1 MQEPWRA
8 HDLGCDAMKTADIR
22 NAFIQFFESHQHKHL
37 PSGSL
42 IPHHDPSLLFTNA
55 GMVPF
60 KSVFLGDEKAP
71 AKRVVTAQRCLRA
84 GGKHNDL
91 DNVGYTARHHTFFE
105 MLGNFS
111 FGDYFKREAIQYAWD
126 FLTKTLKLPAER
138 LWVTVYQDDAEAEA
152 IWLNE
157 MGVDP
162 KRFSRCGEADNFWS
176 MGDTGPCGPCSEIFY
191 DHGPEVP
198 GGPPGSPDQEGDRYV
213 EIWNMV
219 FMQYN
224 RDAQGQLT
232 PLPQTAVDTG
242 MGIERI
248 AAVLQGVHSNYETD
262 AFTSIIEKARDLSPM
277 DAPPWSS
284 LCVLADH
291 IRASCFLILDGVT
304 PSNEGRGYVL
314 RRIIRRAIRHG
325 HQCEMQSPFFE
336 KLVAPLVALMQTAYP
351 ELAEKQSHIESLLHR
366 EEMQFSETL
375 SRGLKILT
383 AAMAELGEGK
393 VLPGDVAFKL
403 YDTYGFPLDLTAD
416 ICRGEGITVD
426 DVGFT
431 QHMQSQKSTSQAS
444 QQFAAK
450 QKALDVKETSV
461 FCGYDHRQSPAKVLA
476 LYVDG
481 QGVNTLEKDQEA
493 MMVLDQTPFYAE
505 SGGQVG
511 DTGVISMA
519 DDFYFEVHDTQKE
532 RDAVLHVGVV
542 TAGRVQVGDAVEAA
556 VSEVRD
562 QIMRHHSATHL
573 LHAAL
578 RRHLGDQVVQ
588 KGSLVDAHRLR
599 FDFTSDQALTVEDC
613 EAIENDVNAN
623 IRANWEVSCKQMTLE
638 DAKASGAMML
648 FGEKY
653 GERVRVLT
661 MGEASVELC
670 GGTHVARTGDI
681 GAFKIMSES
690 GVAAGIRR
698 IEAVAGHAA
707 DCYVRSLQAIL
718 LSAAEQ
724 AQCPT
729 MELPD
734 KILQMQD
741 KLREQTRVM
750 QQHQKASMA
759 SQVPTL
765 LSQAKAVGD
774 VKVVVGVM
782 PTDSREALR
791 ELMDALRKEAQA
803 IVFLVGEHQ
812 DQLILLAGVNASLRK
827 AYPAKSLMQ
836 SVAKALGGK
845 GGGRDDLAQ
854 GGASGP
860 VSQSQLESLVV
871 AWCESQ
877 VAAS

>member
-1 MQEPWRA
+1 
-8 HDLGCDAMKTADIR
+8 MKTVDIR
-22 NAFIQFFESHQHKHL
+22 DAFIQFFESHQHKHL
-37 PSGSL
+37 PSSSL

-55 GMVPF
+55 GMVQF
-60 KSVFLGDEKAP
+60 KSVFLGDEVPP
-71 AKRVVTAQRCLRA
+71 AQRVVTAQRCLRA

-126 FLTKTLKLPAER
+126 FLTNTLQLPAER
-138 LWVTVYQDDAEAEA
+138 LWVTVYQDDDEAEA

-157 MGVDP
+157 VGVDP

-191 DHGPEVP
+191 DHGPDVS
-198 GGPPGSPDQEGDRYV
+198 GGPPGSPEQEGDRYV
-213 EIWNMV
+213 EVWNMV

-224 RDAQGQLT
+224 RDAQGQLQ

-242 MGIERI
+242 MGLERI
-248 AAVLQGVHSNYETD
+248 AAVMQGVHSNYETD
-262 AFTSIIEKARDLSPM
+262 AFTAIIEKARDLSPM
-277 DAPPWSS
+277 EAPPWSS

-291 IRASCFLILDGVT
+291 IRASGFLILDGVT
-304 PSNEGRGYVL
+304 PGNEGRGYVL

-336 KLVAPLVALMQTAYP
+336 KLVEPLVALMQSAYP
-351 ELAEKQSHIESLLHR
+351 ELADKQSHIENLLRR

-383 AAMAELGEGK
+383 TAMAELGNDK
-393 VLPGDVAFKL
+393 LLPGEVAFKL

-416 ICRGEGITVD
+416 ICRSEGIAVD
-426 DVGFT
+426 EAGFMA
-431 QHMQSQKSTSQAS
+431 HMQVQKNASQAS
-444 QQFAAK
+444 QQFSAK
-450 QKALDVKETSV
+450 EKALDLKAATV
-461 FCGYDHRQSPAKVLA
+461 FCGYDHREAQAKVLG
-476 LYVDG
+476 LYVAG
-481 QGVNTLEKDQEA
+481 EGVQVIEKDQEA
-493 MMVLDQTPFYAE
+493 IMVLDRTPFYAE

-511 DTGVISMA
+511 DTGVISMG
-519 DDFYFEVHDTQKE
+519 DDFYFEVHDTQKQGE
-532 RDAVLHVGVV
+532 AVLHVGVV
-542 TAGRVQVGDAVEAA
+542 TSGRVCLGDAVEAE

-578 RRHLGDQVVQ
+578 RRHLGEQVVQ

-599 FDFTSDQALTVEDC
+599 FDFACNRALTIEDC
-613 EAIENDVNAN
+613 EAIEDDVNAN
-623 IRANWEVSCKQMTLE
+623 IRANWAVDCQLMGLE
-638 DAKASGAMML
+638 DAKASGALML

-653 GERVRVLT
+653 GERVRVLK

-681 GAFKIMSES
+681 GGFKIVAES

-707 DCYVRSLQAIL
+707 ECYVRSLQATL

-724 AQCPT
+724 AQCAPL
-729 MELPD
+729 ELPD
-734 KILQMQD
+734 KVLQMQD
-741 KLREQTRVM
+741 KLREQARLL
-750 QQHQKASMA
+750 QQHEKALMA
-759 SQVPTL
+759 SQVPNL
-765 LSQAKAVGD
+765 LATAKELRD
-774 VKVVVGVM
+774 LKVVAGVIV
-782 PTDSREALR
+782 TDSREALR
-791 ELMDALRKEAQA
+791 ELMDALRKEERAV
-803 IVFLVGEHQ
+803 IFLVGEDQ
-812 DQLILLAGVNASLRK
+812 GQLILLAGVSPSLRQ
-827 AYPAKSLMQ
+827 AFPAKSLMQ
-836 SVAKALGGK
+836 SVAKTLGGK

-854 GGASGP
+854 GGASGAIT
-860 VSQSQLESLVV
+860 QAELMSLVV
-871 AWCESQ
+871 TWCDSQ
-877 VAAS
+877 ASDS